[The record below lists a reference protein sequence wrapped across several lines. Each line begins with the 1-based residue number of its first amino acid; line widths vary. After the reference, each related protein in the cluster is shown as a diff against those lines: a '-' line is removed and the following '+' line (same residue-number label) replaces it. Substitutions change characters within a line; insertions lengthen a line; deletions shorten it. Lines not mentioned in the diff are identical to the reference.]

1 MILPPALSP
10 TIQSVRLGLADA
22 VRRAVN
28 RSGQGPLVRV
38 SVPVP
43 SVDPFRWLSVQP
55 VGSRAL
61 WSARGTDHLVAM
73 SGIADIYEGGSDPDY
88 DRLSRYM
95 HHQLADASDAIRY
108 FGGLRFDGG
117 QVMSREW
124 EAFGSFRFVLPRFEL
139 VVEGDRVELAC
150 NLVIQR
156 DRSRVDAIVEDIQNL
171 RWPSTADASE
181 LPRPV
186 GRHDE
191 PARAEWL
198 PTITDALETIEEREI
213 QKVVL
218 ARRSTFAFDARVSPV
233 DLIERLYADTPN
245 RFHYFVEAGD
255 GSAFLGATPERLV
268 RREGTFVFSEA
279 VAGTRPAVDDA
290 ADDAQLL
297 AGLLASEKEQREH
310 LCVRWAIEEILRP
323 FCENLS
329 VDAHASEMRLS
340 QGRHLVSR
348 FDGVLRE
355 GVETWQLVRHL
366 HPTPA
371 VGGYPA
377 PAAIRAIR
385 KAEQFDRGWYA
396 GPIGWVGRDEAEF
409 AVALRCALVHGSSM
423 HIYSGA
429 GIVTGSVP
437 EAEWDEIEHKIVDFA
452 RVLGLAGVH
461 NT

>member
-1 MILPPALSP
+1 MPTPVADPAIRLAHEALAEAVLRL
-10 TIQSVRLGLADA
+10 TIHPGHGRLL
-22 VRRAVN
+22 
-28 RSGQGPLVRV
+28 RV

-43 SVDPFRWLSVQP
+43 GVDPFRWLSVQP
-55 VGSRAL
+55 AGSRAL
-61 WSARGTDHLVAM
+61 WSARGTEHLVAM
-73 SGIADIYEGGSDPDY
+73 SGIADIYDGGADPDFE
-88 DRLSRYM
+88 DMSRYM
-95 HHQLADASDAIRY
+95 RHQLAQADDAVRY
-108 FGGLRFDGG
+108 FGGLRFDVG
-117 QVMSREW
+117 QAISPEW
-124 EAFGSFRFVLPRFEL
+124 APFGCFRFVLPRFEL
-139 VVEGDRVELAC
+139 VVAGDRVELAC
-150 NLVIQR
+150 NLVAPR
-156 DRSRVDAIVEDIQNL
+156 DRNRAESIAQEIL
-171 RWPSTADASE
+171 GMAWPTGDESYG

-191 PARAEWL
+191 PARVKWL
-198 PTITDALETIEEREI
+198 TAIEDALAAIDGREL

-218 ARRSTFAFDARVSPV
+218 ARRSSFEFDAFVSPV
-233 DLIERLYADTPN
+233 DLIQRLYEDTPN

-268 RREGTFVFSEA
+268 MREGTFVFSEA
-279 VAGTRPAVDDA
+279 VAGTRPAVENA
-290 ADDAQLL
+290 VDDAQLL

-310 LCVRWAIEEILRP
+310 ICVRWAIEEILRP
-323 FCENLS
+323 FCEHLS

-348 FDGVLRE
+348 FDGVLRQ
-355 GVETWQLVRHL
+355 GVGTWQLVRHL

-385 KAEQFDRGWYA
+385 QAEEFDRGWYA
-396 GPIGWVGRDEAEF
+396 GPIGWVGRDQAEF

-429 GIVTGSVP
+429 GIVTGSEP

-452 RVLGLAGVH
+452 RVLGLAEIQDK
-461 NT
+461 